1 MKKRMR
7 NVQIRVHSPMDIT
20 QYFMMDYNSQY

>member
-1 MKKRMR
+1 
-7 NVQIRVHSPMDIT
+7 MDIT